1 MSFIDTQQQF
11 TQYLRQ
17 PDSAPL
23 PEGIEP
29 RRMHVYRDL
38 FYNNIEGFI
47 RQCFPVFY
55 SICEH
60 TMWHDMVRDFMSRH
74 YCRSPLFNE
83 ISHEFLH
90 YLADERQVDS
100 DPIFTQALCHYE
112 WVELA
117 LSISDAEVVTVTE
130 QYHDLLAQRWQRA
143 PLAWLLSYDFA
154 VHQIS
159 VDYQPQQKSE
169 VPVFLLVYRDPN
181 DEVLFIECNA
191 VSARLMELLEAG
203 HTGYQAAKII
213 SEALQHQQP
222 DVVQAGALQLMNDW
236 VQRGIIYPAE
246 PK

>member
-1 MSFIDTQQQF
+1 
-11 TQYLRQ
+11 
-17 PDSAPL
+17 
-23 PEGIEP
+23 
-29 RRMHVYRDL
+29 
-38 FYNNIEGFI
+38 
-47 RQCFPVFY
+47 
-55 SICEH
+55 
-60 TMWHDMVRDFMSRH
+60 
-74 YCRSPLFNE
+74 
-83 ISHEFLH
+83 
-90 YLADERQVDS
+90 
-100 DPIFTQALCHYE
+100 
-112 WVELA
+112 
-117 LSISDAEVVTVTE
+117 ISDAEVVTVTE

-159 VDYQPQQKSE
+159 VDYQPQQKNE

-203 HTGYQAAKII
+203 HTGYQAAKMI

-236 VQRGIIYPAE
+236 VQRGIIYPVE